1 MLLGLAIA
9 LASFAVNAGS
19 PPTASVNVA
28 NTPLPVSVTGTP
40 TVNIGSTADVSVT
53 NTPLPVQLNGLVQV
67 GGVVEP
73 VFLAFVE
80 NNALGGGP
88 NLETGL
94 PGLPAGTTFHNTSD
108 TTAVI
113 YFNVSVNH
121 LSCSRTDVPVTLRI
135 GITDTMGYLQNES
148 KPHLQARFEKQDDA
162 YFNAPGSCAWRAQ
175 LGPVF
180 VPPDK
185 YIVVQEFWTAAL
197 STNITQDF
205 FITGYYMK

>member
-1 MLLGLAIA
+1 MRRMLVGIA
-9 LASFAVNAGS
+9 LAFGSIAAIAG
-19 PPTASVNVA
+19 PPTIPTQNVNVVNTPTVNVA
-28 NTPLPVSVTGTP
+28 NSPAVS
-40 TVNIGSTADVSVT
+40 IA
-53 NTPLPVQLNGLVQV
+53 NTPLPVQLDGLVQV

-80 NNALGGGP
+80 NNALGNGP

-108 TTAVI
+108 TTALI
-113 YFNVSVNH
+113 YFSVSVNH
-121 LSCSRTDVPVTLRI
+121 LSCARTDVPVTLRI
-135 GITDTMGYLQNES
+135 AITDTMGYLANES
-148 KPHLQARFEKQDDA
+148 KPELQTRFDKQNDA
-162 YFNAPGSCAWRAQ
+162 YFGALDSCAWRAQ

-185 YIVVQEFWTAAL
+185 YIVVQEFWTAPL
-197 STNITQDF
+197 STSITQDF